1 MRRFQAR
8 ATVTVSPLHRGFALL
23 AAVALIGA
31 QVPLLGAGTPAPAAA
46 AAADCGAL
54 EWATSERVQPVRNAD
69 APPPPAITAK
79 AAVVIDGDTGRVLY
93 DLNAHERRAPA
104 STTKIM
110 TAIIALENMS
120 EDAWVVSET
129 NGNEM
134 VGSSIMGLR
143 RGMYIQMRDLLY
155 GLMLPSGNDAAVEIA
170 KNTWGTQERF
180 VEKMNEKVA
189 ELGLRDTHFANP
201 HGLDRGEHY
210 SSAYDLA
217 MIGRYAMGNE
227 EFRRIVGAR
236 VYELPRPIGYV
247 LQNGNTLLD
256 KYAGA
261 DGLKIGWTERAGWTL
276 VASATR
282 DGHRVFVTVLD
293 SQDRDADAS
302 ALLEWAFTTHQWKPV
317 RSHIEVVMRIMRSIG
332 RPAPLA
338 MIAEACSVRA
348 E

>member
-1 MRRFQAR
+1 MI
-8 ATVTVSPLHRGFALL
+8 SPLHRGMALM
-23 AAVALIGA
+23 AAIALIVA
-31 QVPLLGAGTPAPAAA
+31 QVSLLSRGEPAPASA

-54 EWATSERVQPVRNAD
+54 AWATAERIQPVRNAD
-69 APPPPAITAK
+69 APPPPPVTAA
-79 AAVVIDGDTGRVLY
+79 AAVVVDGESGRVLY

-110 TAIIALENMS
+110 TAIVALEGVS
-120 EDAWVVSET
+120 EDMWVVSDI
-129 NGNEM
+129 NGDEM

-170 KNTWGTQERF
+170 KNTWGTEERF

-189 ELGLRDTHFANP
+189 ELGLGDTHFENP
-201 HGLDRGEHY
+201 HGLDRREHY
-210 SSAYDLA
+210 STAYDLA

-227 EFRRIVGAR
+227 EFRRIVASR

-247 LQNGNTLLD
+247 LQNGNTLLN
-256 KYAGA
+256 KYPGA
-261 DGLKIGWTERAGWTL
+261 DGLKIGWTDRAGWTL

-293 SQDRDADAS
+293 SEDRDADAS

-317 RSHIEVVMRIMRSIG
+317 RSHIDVVMRIMRGIG

-338 MIAEACSVRA
+338 MIAEACAVRA
-348 E
+348 TG